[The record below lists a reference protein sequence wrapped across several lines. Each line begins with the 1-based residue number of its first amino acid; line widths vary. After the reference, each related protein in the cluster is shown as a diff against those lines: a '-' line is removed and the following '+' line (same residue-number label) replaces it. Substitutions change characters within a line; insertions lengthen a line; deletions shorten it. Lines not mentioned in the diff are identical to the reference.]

1 MDMYIWFMILE
12 TISSER
18 SLDQRGHEIWEIIR
32 SESSTDLREKEKKDI
47 INLRDAFMT
56 KSVKSNKSV
65 IIRFW

>member
-12 TISSER
+12 TIRSER